1 MAGLPVD
8 TPSVVFNPEDF
19 IPSLSDLN
27 EFSFLLSLPEVISP
41 DNFVHPSWNCWQEG
55 GLGVS
60 V

>member
-8 TPSVVFNPEDF
+8 TPSGFFNPEDF
-19 IPSLSDLN
+19 NASLSDLN
-27 EFSFLLSLPEVISP
+27 EFSFLLSFPEVFPS
-41 DNFVHPSWNCWQEG
+41 DNFVGPSWNCWQEG